1 MDAERARAL
10 LTSTWTLGGLVFA
23 LTWAGGFVA
32 PGAFSLDVSTHAG
45 LHLAA
50 DRGIDFGQDLVFSY
64 GPLGFLKTYFAFEPG
79 PARLAVLY
87 GIALHGALSVSLVY
101 AARRS
106 FPLAAAVAIAL
117 VAAML
122 MRGDIGADAVRS
134 DAAVIVL
141 ALIWCVIALDRE
153 PPAWS
158 RRVVLVGGGVFAAI
172 ELLAKLNTGLIV
184 LALVGIAA
192 VALPGG
198 RGRNI
203 ATLAAAFVPALA
215 VLWFATGQGVDDIG
229 PFLSGSWEVVAGYSS
244 GARLEWETRDY
255 DYFLAPVLVA
265 LLAAVAWVS
274 TRGLARGPRLAVGAM
289 VAVVAFTAW
298 KAGFVSHDPFHMANF
313 YATML
318 GALVAFR
325 LPAEAVVRI
334 ATGAVIAGI
343 AVAGFTTRFEG
354 YPLTDPIANLGDGV
368 ATLATLA
375 DPGRLDDEIA
385 RSRASLAA
393 AYGLD
398 QETVDLLDGRS
409 VHVDPAETA
418 AIWAYD
424 LDWAPLP
431 AFQPYVAWTP
441 ELDRRNAERLADDT
455 EAPELILREAEN
467 RLGRFPAFDSPE
479 AMVEMLCRYEAVR
492 TDGRWQVL
500 ERVRDRC
507 GERKSLGT
515 VEGAWDE
522 PIPVPEAGRNELV
535 IAAVEGV
542 QVEGTE
548 RLAALLHRARARR
561 VSFDAGDGYVFIPAT
576 AKDGLLLRA
585 PAGADYPDGFA
596 LAPNASEVR
605 FTGGPAEE
613 PIEVEFYSVPIE
625 PGGA

>member
-1 MDAERARAL
+1 M
-10 LTSTWTLGGLVFA
+10 
-23 LTWAGGFVA
+23 
-32 PGAFSLDVSTHAG
+32 
-45 LHLAA
+45 
-50 DRGIDFGQDLVFSY
+50 
-64 GPLGFLKTYFAFEPG
+64 
-79 PARLAVLY
+79 
-87 GIALHGALSVSLVY
+87 
-101 AARRS
+101 
-106 FPLAAAVAIAL
+106 VAI
-117 VAAML
+117 
-122 MRGDIGADAVRS
+122 
-134 DAAVIVL
+134 
-141 ALIWCVIALDRE
+141 
-153 PPAWS
+153 
-158 RRVVLVGGGVFAAI
+158 
-172 ELLAKLNTGLIV
+172 
-184 LALVGIAA
+184 
-192 VALPGG
+192 
-198 RGRNI
+198 
-203 ATLAAAFVPALA
+203 
-215 VLWFATGQGVDDIG
+215 
-229 PFLSGSWEVVAGYSS
+229 
-244 GARLEWETRDY
+244 
-255 DYFLAPVLVA
+255 
-265 LLAAVAWVS
+265 
-274 TRGLARGPRLAVGAM
+274 
-289 VAVVAFTAW
+289 VAFTAW

-368 ATLATLA
+368 ATLATFA

-385 RSRASLAA
+385 ESRASLAD

-441 ELDRRNAERLADDT
+441 ELDRRNAERLADDA

-479 AMVEMLCRYEAVR
+479 AMVEMLCHYEAVR

-500 ERVRDRC
+500 ERVADRC
-507 GERKSLGT
+507 GERESLGT

-522 PIPVPEAGRNELV
+522 PIPVPEAGPDELV

-576 AKDGLLLRA
+576 AGDGLLLRA

-613 PIEVEFYSVPIE
+613 PIEIEFYSVPID